1 VRRVQFVAVRRIGVG
16 TLVGRMTATPPT
28 TRRVPV
34 RSPLDREIARLAVP
48 AFGALIAEPLYVL
61 TDTAVVGHLGTPQ
74 LGGLAVASTVLL
86 TLYAVFIFLAYGTT
100 AAVSRLLGAGNGR
113 EAAHQGVQSMW
124 LALFV
129 GLGVTVIGLALSGPL
144 VAWMGAEGAV
154 RTNALVYLRIS
165 LFGVPA
171 MLLVLAGA
179 GYLRGLQDTRTPL
192 VVAIGTA
199 GANLVIEVALIYGLD
214 QGIGAS
220 ALATVLA
227 QVAGA
232 AVYMRRVGWAARR
245 QGADLAPHPASLVA
259 LGRVGRDLLV
269 RTAALRAALV
279 VATAVAARLGS
290 VEVAAHQVAFE
301 IWNLLALGLDA
312 IAIAGQAMV
321 GRALGAG
328 DGAGARDAG
337 RRMIEWGV
345 ALGAVLGVIV
355 AALRTVLPHL
365 FTDDAEVLALAGFLL
380 VWVAALQPVNAV
392 AFVLDGVLIGA
403 GDMRFLAWA
412 MILAA
417 AVFIPAALAVLA
429 LDAGIGWLWAA
440 LGLLMATR
448 ASTLLARFAS
458 GRWIVLGAR
467 R

>member
-1 VRRVQFVAVRRIGVG
+1 MSSPRI
-16 TLVGRMTATPPT
+16 
-28 TRRVPV
+28 TRRLPPA
-34 RSPLDREIARLAVP
+34 RSPLDREIARLAIP
-48 AFGALIAEPLYVL
+48 AFGALIAEPLYLL

-74 LGGLAVASTVLL
+74 LAGLAVASSVLL

-100 AAVSRLLGAGNGR
+100 AAVSRLLGAGDER
-113 EAAHQGVQSMW
+113 EAAHQAVQSMW
-124 LALFV
+124 LALVIGMGVTAV
-129 GLGVTVIGLALSGPL
+129 GLVLSGPL
-144 VAWMGAEGAV
+144 VGWMGAEGAV

-165 LFGVPA
+165 LPGVPA

-192 VVAIGTA
+192 LIAIGTA
-199 GANLVIEVALIYGLD
+199 AANLVIEVALIYGLD

-227 QVAGA
+227 QVGGA
-232 AVYMRRVGWAARR
+232 AVYIRRVGHAARR
-245 QGADLAPHPASLVA
+245 QGADLAPHPASLAA
-259 LGRVGRDLLV
+259 LAGVGRDLLV

-290 VEVAAHQVAFE
+290 VDVAAHQIAFE
-301 IWNLLALGLDA
+301 IWSFLALGLDA

-328 DGAGARDAG
+328 DGPGARDAG

-345 ALGAVLGVIV
+345 ALGAVVGVLV
-355 AALRTVLPHL
+355 AALRTGLPHL
-365 FTDDAEVLALAGFLL
+365 FTDDVEVLALASFLL
-380 VWVAALQPVNAV
+380 VWVAALQPLNAV

-412 MILAA
+412 MIVAA

-429 LDAGIGWLWAA
+429 LDAGIGWLWAS

-458 GRWIVLGAR
+458 GRWIILGAR

>member
-1 VRRVQFVAVRRIGVG
+1 MAI
-16 TLVGRMTATPPT
+16 
-28 TRRVPV
+28 
-34 RSPLDREIARLAVP
+34 P

-74 LGGLAVASTVLL
+74 LAGLAVASSVLL

-100 AAVSRLLGAGNGR
+100 AAVSRLLGAGDER
-113 EAAHQGVQSMW
+113 EAAHQAVQSMW
-124 LALFV
+124 LALLI
-129 GLGVTVIGLALSGPL
+129 GLGVIVIGLGLSGPL
-144 VAWMGAEGAV
+144 VGWMGAEGAV
-154 RTNALVYLRIS
+154 ATNALVYLRVS
-165 LFGVPA
+165 LAGVPA

-192 VVAIGTA
+192 LVAIGTA
-199 GANLVIEVALIYGLD
+199 AANLVIEVALIYGLD

-227 QVAGA
+227 QVGGA
-232 AVYMRRVGWAARR
+232 AVYVRRVGRAARR
-245 QGADLAPHPASLVA
+245 HGADLAPHPASLAA
-259 LGRVGRDLLV
+259 LARVGGDLLV

-290 VEVAAHQVAFE
+290 GEVAAHVIAFE
-301 IWNLLALGLDA
+301 VWNFLALGLDA

-328 DGAGARDAG
+328 NGPGARDAG
-337 RRMIEWGV
+337 LRMIEWGV
-345 ALGAVLGVIV
+345 ALGALIGVLV
-355 AALRTVLPHL
+355 AVLRTVLPHL
-365 FTDDAEVLALAGFLL
+365 FTDDAEVLALATFLL
-380 VWVAALQPVNAV
+380 LWVAVLQPVNAV

-412 MILAA
+412 MIGAA
-417 AVFIPAALAVLA
+417 AVFIPAALLVLA
-429 LDAGIGWLWAA
+429 LGAGIGWLWAS

-458 GRWIVLGAR
+458 DRWIVLGAR

>member
-1 VRRVQFVAVRRIGVG
+1 VAGSETLWRR
-16 TLVGRMTATPPT
+16 PPA
-28 TRRVPV
+28 
-34 RSPLDREIARLAVP
+34 RSPLDREIARLAIP
-48 AFGALIAEPLYVL
+48 AFGALIAEPLYIL

-74 LGGLAVASTVLL
+74 LAGLAVASSVLL

-100 AAVSRLLGAGNGR
+100 AAVSRLLGAGDER
-113 EAAHQGVQSMW
+113 EAAHQAVQSMW
-124 LALFV
+124 LALLI
-129 GLGVTVIGLALSGPL
+129 GLGLILIGLGLSGPL
-144 VAWMGAEGAV
+144 VGWMGAEGAV
-154 RTNALVYLRIS
+154 RANALVYLRIS
-165 LFGVPA
+165 LAGVPA

-192 VVAIGTA
+192 LVAISTA
-199 GANLVIEVALIYGLD
+199 AANLVIEVTLIYGLG

-227 QVAGA
+227 QVGGA
-232 AVYMRRVGWAARR
+232 AVYVRRVGRAAR
-245 QGADLAPHPASLVA
+245 QLGADLAPHPASLVA
-259 LGRVGRDLLV
+259 LARVGRDLLV

-279 VATAVAARLGS
+279 VATAVAARMGS
-290 VEVAAHQVAFE
+290 VDVAAHVIAFE
-301 IWNLLALGLDA
+301 IWNFLALGLDA

-328 DGAGARDAG
+328 DGPGARDAG

-345 ALGAVLGVIV
+345 ALGALIGVLV
-355 AALRTVLPHL
+355 AVLRTVLPHL
-365 FTDDAEVLALAGFLL
+365 FTDDAEVLALATFLL
-380 VWVAALQPVNAV
+380 LWVAALQPVNAV

-403 GDMRFLAWA
+403 GDMRFLAGA
-412 MILAA
+412 MIVAA
-417 AVFIPAALAVLA
+417 AVFIPAALLVLA
-429 LDAGIGWLWAA
+429 LGAGIGWLWAS

-458 GRWIVLGAR
+458 DRWIVLGAR

>member
-1 VRRVQFVAVRRIGVG
+1 MARSQTLWRR
-16 TLVGRMTATPPT
+16 PPT
-28 TRRVPV
+28 

-74 LGGLAVASTVLL
+74 LAGLAVASSVLL

-100 AAVSRLLGAGNGR
+100 AAVSRLLGAGNER
-113 EAAHQGVQSMW
+113 EAAHQAVQSMW
-124 LALFV
+124 LALFI
-129 GLGVTVIGLALSGPL
+129 GLALIVVGLALSGPL
-144 VAWMGAEGAV
+144 VDWMGAEGAV

-165 LFGVPA
+165 LAGVPA

-192 VVAIGTA
+192 AVAAGTA
-199 GANLVIEVALIYGLD
+199 AANLVLEVALIYGLG

-227 QVAGA
+227 QTAGA
-232 AVYMRRVGWAARR
+232 AVYVRRVGWAARR
-245 QGADLAPHPASLVA
+245 FGTDLAPHPASLVA
-259 LGRVGRDLLV
+259 LARVGRDLLV

-279 VATAVAARLGS
+279 VATAVAARLGP
-290 VEVAAHQVAFE
+290 VDVAAHQIAFE
-301 IWNLLALGLDA
+301 IWNVLALGLDA

-328 DGAGARDAG
+328 DGAAARDAG

-345 ALGAVLGVIV
+345 ALGVLVGVLV
-355 AALRTVLPHL
+355 ALLRTVLPHL

-380 VWVAALQPVNAV
+380 LWVAALQPVNAV

-412 MILAA
+412 MIFAA
-417 AVFIPAALAVLA
+417 AVFIPAALLVLA
-429 LDAGIGWLWAA
+429 LDAGIGWLWAS
-440 LGLLMATR
+440 LGLLMVTR
-448 ASTLLARFAS
+448 SSTLLARFAS
-458 GRWIVLGAR
+458 GRWVVLGAR

>member
-1 VRRVQFVAVRRIGVG
+1 MSLPR
-16 TLVGRMTATPPT
+16 TPLRLP
-28 TRRVPV
+28 PA
-34 RSPLDREIARLAVP
+34 RSPLDREIARLAIP

-74 LGGLAVASTVLL
+74 LGGLAVASSVLL

-100 AAVSRLLGAGNGR
+100 AAVSRLLGAGDER
-113 EAAHQGVQSMW
+113 EAAHQAVQSMW
-124 LALFV
+124 LALFIGV
-129 GLGVTVIGLALSGPL
+129 GVTVIGLGLSGPL
-144 VAWMGAEGAV
+144 VGLMGAEGAV

-165 LFGVPA
+165 LVGVPA

-192 VVAIGTA
+192 LVAIGTA
-199 GANLVIEVALIYGLD
+199 VANLVIEVALIYGLN

-227 QVAGA
+227 QAAGA
-232 AVYMRRVGWAARR
+232 AVYIRRVGSAARR
-245 QGADLAPHPASLVA
+245 HGADLAPHPASLAA
-259 LGRVGRDLLV
+259 LARVGGDLLV

-279 VATAVAARLGS
+279 VAVAVAARLGS
-290 VEVAAHQVAFE
+290 TDVAAHQIAFE
-301 IWNLLALGLDA
+301 TWNFLALGLDA
-312 IAIAGQAMV
+312 IAIAAQAMV

-328 DGAGARDAG
+328 EGGGARDAG

-345 ALGAVLGVIV
+345 ALGAVVGVLV
-355 AALRTVLPHL
+355 AALRIVLPQL
-365 FTDDAEVLALAGFLL
+365 FTDDAEVLALASFLL

-412 MILAA
+412 MIVAA

-429 LDAGIGWLWAA
+429 LDAGIGWLWAS

-467 R
+467 L

>member
-1 VRRVQFVAVRRIGVG
+1 MSSPRI
-16 TLVGRMTATPPT
+16 
-28 TRRVPV
+28 TRRLPPA
-34 RSPLDREIARLAVP
+34 RSPLDREIARLAIP
-48 AFGALIAEPLYVL
+48 AFGALIAEPLYLL

-74 LGGLAVASTVLL
+74 LAGLAVASSVLL

-100 AAVSRLLGAGNGR
+100 AAVSRLLGAGDER
-113 EAAHQGVQSMW
+113 EAAHQAVQSMW
-124 LALFV
+124 LALVIGMGVTAV
-129 GLGVTVIGLALSGPL
+129 GLVLSGPL
-144 VAWMGAEGAV
+144 VGWMGAEGAV

-165 LFGVPA
+165 LPGVPA

-192 VVAIGTA
+192 LIAIGTA
-199 GANLVIEVALIYGLD
+199 AANLVIEVALIYGLD

-227 QVAGA
+227 QVGGA
-232 AVYMRRVGWAARR
+232 AVYIRRVGHAARR
-245 QGADLAPHPASLVA
+245 QGADLAPHPASLAA
-259 LGRVGRDLLV
+259 LAGVGRDLLV

-290 VEVAAHQVAFE
+290 VDVAAHQIAFE
-301 IWNLLALGLDA
+301 IWSFLALGLDA

-328 DGAGARDAG
+328 DGPGARDAG
-337 RRMIEWGV
+337 RRMTEWGV
-345 ALGAVLGVIV
+345 ALGAVVGVLV

-365 FTDDAEVLALAGFLL
+365 FTDDVEVLALASFLL
-380 VWVAALQPVNAV
+380 VWVAALQPLNAV

-412 MILAA
+412 MIVAA

-429 LDAGIGWLWAA
+429 LDAGIGWLWAS

-458 GRWIVLGAR
+458 GRWIILGAR

>member
-1 VRRVQFVAVRRIGVG
+1 VARSQTLWRR
-16 TLVGRMTATPPT
+16 PPA
-28 TRRVPV
+28 
-34 RSPLDREIARLAVP
+34 RSPLDREIARLAIP

-61 TDTAVVGHLGTPQ
+61 TDTAVIGHLGTPQ
-74 LGGLAVASTVLL
+74 LAGLAVASSVLL

-100 AAVSRLLGAGNGR
+100 AAVSRLLGAGDER
-113 EAAHQGVQSMW
+113 EAAHQAVQSMW
-124 LALFV
+124 LALLI
-129 GLGVTVIGLALSGPL
+129 GLGVTVIGLGLSGPL
-144 VAWMGAEGAV
+144 VGWMGAEGAV
-154 RTNALVYLRIS
+154 ATNALVYLRVS
-165 LFGVPA
+165 LAGVPA

-192 VVAIGTA
+192 LVAIGTA
-199 GANLVIEVALIYGLD
+199 AANLVIEVTLIYGLG

-227 QVAGA
+227 QVGGA
-232 AVYMRRVGWAARR
+232 AVYVRRVGRAARR
-245 QGADLAPHPASLVA
+245 HGADLAPHPASLAA
-259 LGRVGRDLLV
+259 LARVGGDLLV

-290 VEVAAHQVAFE
+290 VDVAAHVIAFE
-301 IWNLLALGLDA
+301 IWNFLALGLDA

-328 DGAGARDAG
+328 DGPGARDAG
-337 RRMIEWGV
+337 LRMIEWGV
-345 ALGAVLGVIV
+345 GLGALIGVLV
-355 AALRTVLPHL
+355 AVLRTVLPHL
-365 FTDDAEVLALAGFLL
+365 FTDDAEVLALATFLL
-380 VWVAALQPVNAV
+380 LWVAVLQPVNAV

-403 GDMRFLAWA
+403 GDMRFLARA
-412 MILAA
+412 MIVAA
-417 AVFIPAALAVLA
+417 AVFIPAALLVLA

-458 GRWIVLGAR
+458 DRWIVLGAR

>member
-1 VRRVQFVAVRRIGVG
+1 
-16 TLVGRMTATPPT
+16 
-28 TRRVPV
+28 
-34 RSPLDREIARLAVP
+34 LAIP

-74 LGGLAVASTVLL
+74 LAGLAVASSVLL

-100 AAVSRLLGAGNGR
+100 AAVSRLLGAGDER
-113 EAAHQGVQSMW
+113 EAAHQAVQSMW
-124 LALFV
+124 LALLI
-129 GLGVTVIGLALSGPL
+129 GLGVIVIGLGLSGPL
-144 VAWMGAEGAV
+144 VGWMGAEGAV
-154 RTNALVYLRIS
+154 AANALVYLRIS
-165 LFGVPA
+165 LAGVPA

-192 VVAIGTA
+192 LVAIGTA
-199 GANLVIEVALIYGLD
+199 AANLVIEVTLIYGLGK
-214 QGIGAS
+214 GIGAS

-227 QVAGA
+227 QVGGA
-232 AVYMRRVGWAARR
+232 AVYVRRVGRAARR
-245 QGADLAPHPASLVA
+245 HGADLAPHPASLAA
-259 LGRVGRDLLV
+259 LARVGGDLLV

-290 VEVAAHQVAFE
+290 VEVAAHVIAFE
-301 IWNLLALGLDA
+301 IWNFLALGLDA

-328 DGAGARDAG
+328 DGPGARDAG

-345 ALGAVLGVIV
+345 GLGALIGVLV
-355 AALRTVLPHL
+355 AVLRTVLPHL
-365 FTDDAEVLALAGFLL
+365 FTDDAEVVALATFLL
-380 VWVAALQPVNAV
+380 LWVAALQPVNAV

-403 GDMRFLAWA
+403 GDMRFLAEA
-412 MILAA
+412 MIVAA
-417 AVFIPAALAVLA
+417 AVFIPAALLVLA
-429 LDAGIGWLWAA
+429 LDAGIGWLWAS

-448 ASTLLARFAS
+448 ASTLLARFVS
-458 GRWIVLGAR
+458 DRWIVLGAR

>member
-1 VRRVQFVAVRRIGVG
+1 MAI
-16 TLVGRMTATPPT
+16 
-28 TRRVPV
+28 
-34 RSPLDREIARLAVP
+34 P

-74 LGGLAVASTVLL
+74 LAGLAVASSVLL

-100 AAVSRLLGAGNGR
+100 AAVSRLLGAGDEP
-113 EAAHQGVQSMW
+113 EAAHQAVQSMW
-124 LALFV
+124 LALLI
-129 GLGVTVIGLALSGPL
+129 GLGVIVIGLGLSGRL
-144 VAWMGAEGAV
+144 VGWMGAEGAV
-154 RTNALVYLRIS
+154 ATNALVYLRIS
-165 LFGVPA
+165 LAGVPA

-192 VVAIGTA
+192 LVAIGTA
-199 GANLVIEVALIYGLD
+199 AANLVIEVTLIYGLGL
-214 QGIGAS
+214 GIGAS

-227 QVAGA
+227 QVGGA
-232 AVYMRRVGWAARR
+232 AVYVRRVGRAARR
-245 QGADLAPHPASLVA
+245 HGADLAPHPASLAA
-259 LGRVGRDLLV
+259 LARVGGDLLV

-290 VEVAAHQVAFE
+290 VDVAAHVIAFE
-301 IWNLLALGLDA
+301 IWNFLALGLDA

-328 DGAGARDAG
+328 DGPGARDAG

-345 ALGAVLGVIV
+345 ALGALIGVLV
-355 AALRTVLPHL
+355 AVPRTVLPHL
-365 FTDDAEVLALAGFLL
+365 FTDDPEVLALATFLL
-380 VWVAALQPVNAV
+380 LWVAALQPVNAV

-403 GDMRFLAWA
+403 GDMRFLAGA
-412 MILAA
+412 MIVAA
-417 AVFIPAALAVLA
+417 AVFIPAALLVLA
-429 LDAGIGWLWAA
+429 LDAGIGWLWAS

-448 ASTLLARFAS
+448 ASTLLARFTS
-458 GRWIVLGAR
+458 DRWIVLGAR

>member
-1 VRRVQFVAVRRIGVG
+1 VARSQTPWRR
-16 TLVGRMTATPPT
+16 PPA
-28 TRRVPV
+28 
-34 RSPLDREIARLAVP
+34 RSPLDREIARLAIP

-61 TDTAVVGHLGTPQ
+61 TDTAIVGHLGTPQ
-74 LGGLAVASTVLL
+74 LAGLAVASSVLL

-100 AAVSRLLGAGNGR
+100 AAVSRLLGAGDER
-113 EAAHQGVQSMW
+113 EAAHQAVQSMW
-124 LALFV
+124 LAVFI
-129 GLGVTVIGLALSGPL
+129 GLGVSVIGLGLSGPL
-144 VAWMGAEGAV
+144 VGWMGAEGAV

-165 LFGVPA
+165 LAGVPA

-192 VVAIGTA
+192 LVAIGTA
-199 GANLVIEVALIYGLD
+199 AANLVIEVTLIYGLG

-227 QVAGA
+227 QVGGA
-232 AVYMRRVGWAARR
+232 AVYVRRVGQAARQ
-245 QGADLAPHPASLVA
+245 QGADLAPHPASLAA
-259 LGRVGRDLLV
+259 LARVGGDLLV

-290 VEVAAHQVAFE
+290 VDVAAHVIAFE
-301 IWNLLALGLDA
+301 IWGFLALGLDA

-328 DGAGARDAG
+328 DAPGARDAG

-345 ALGAVLGVIV
+345 ALGALIGVLV
-355 AALRTVLPHL
+355 AVLRTVLPHL
-365 FTDDAEVLALAGFLL
+365 FTDDAEVLALASFLL
-380 VWVAALQPVNAV
+380 LWVAALQPVNAV

-403 GDMRFLAWA
+403 GDMRFLAEA
-412 MILAA
+412 MIVAA
-417 AVFIPAALAVLA
+417 AVFIPAALLVLG
-429 LDAGIGWLWAA
+429 LDAGIGWLWAS

-458 GRWIVLGAR
+458 NRWVVLGAR

>member
-1 VRRVQFVAVRRIGVG
+1 MSSPRI
-16 TLVGRMTATPPT
+16 
-28 TRRVPV
+28 TRRLPPA
-34 RSPLDREIARLAVP
+34 RSPLDREIARLAIP
-48 AFGALIAEPLYVL
+48 AFGALIAEPLYLL

-74 LGGLAVASTVLL
+74 LAGLAVASSVLL

-100 AAVSRLLGAGNGR
+100 AAVSRLLGAGDER
-113 EAAHQGVQSMW
+113 EAAHQAVQSMW
-124 LALFV
+124 LALV
-129 GLGVTVIGLALSGPL
+129 IGMGVTAVGLALSGPL
-144 VAWMGAEGAV
+144 VGWMGAEGAV

-165 LFGVPA
+165 LPGVPA

-192 VVAIGTA
+192 LIAIGTA
-199 GANLVIEVALIYGLD
+199 AANLVIEVALIYGLD

-227 QVAGA
+227 QVGGA
-232 AVYMRRVGWAARR
+232 AVYIRRVGHAARR
-245 QGADLAPHPASLVA
+245 QGADLAPHPASLAA
-259 LGRVGRDLLV
+259 LAGVGRDLLV

-290 VEVAAHQVAFE
+290 VDVAAHQIAFE
-301 IWNLLALGLDA
+301 IWSFLALGLDA

-328 DGAGARDAG
+328 DGPGARDAG

-345 ALGAVLGVIV
+345 ALGAVVGVLV

-365 FTDDAEVLALAGFLL
+365 FTDDVEVLALASFLL
-380 VWVAALQPVNAV
+380 VWVAALQPLNAV

-412 MILAA
+412 MIVAA

-429 LDAGIGWLWAA
+429 LDAGIGWLWTS

>member
-1 VRRVQFVAVRRIGVG
+1 MSSPRI
-16 TLVGRMTATPPT
+16 
-28 TRRVPV
+28 TRRLPPA
-34 RSPLDREIARLAVP
+34 RSPLDREIARLAIP
-48 AFGALIAEPLYVL
+48 AFGALIAEPLYLL

-74 LGGLAVASTVLL
+74 LAGLAVASSVLL

-100 AAVSRLLGAGNGR
+100 AAVSRLLGAGDER
-113 EAAHQGVQSMW
+113 EAAHQAVQSMW
-124 LALFV
+124 LALV
-129 GLGVTVIGLALSGPL
+129 IGMGVTAVGLALSGPL
-144 VAWMGAEGAV
+144 VGWMGAEGAV

-165 LFGVPA
+165 LPGVPA

-192 VVAIGTA
+192 LIAIGTA
-199 GANLVIEVALIYGLD
+199 AANLVIEVALIYGLD

-227 QVAGA
+227 QVGGA
-232 AVYMRRVGWAARR
+232 AVYIRRVGHAARR
-245 QGADLAPHPASLVA
+245 QGADLAPHPASLAA
-259 LGRVGRDLLV
+259 LAGVGRDLLV

-290 VEVAAHQVAFE
+290 VDVAAHQIAFE
-301 IWNLLALGLDA
+301 IWSFLALGLDA

-328 DGAGARDAG
+328 DGPGARDAG

-345 ALGAVLGVIV
+345 ALGAVVGVLV

-365 FTDDAEVLALAGFLL
+365 FTDDVEVLALASFLL
-380 VWVAALQPVNAV
+380 VWVAALQPLNAV

-412 MILAA
+412 MIVAA

-429 LDAGIGWLWAA
+429 LDAGIGWLWAS

>member
-1 VRRVQFVAVRRIGVG
+1 MARSPTLWRR
-16 TLVGRMTATPPT
+16 PPT
-28 TRRVPV
+28 

-74 LGGLAVASTVLL
+74 LAGLAVASSVLL

-100 AAVSRLLGAGNGR
+100 AAVSRLLGAGDER
-113 EAAHQGVQSMW
+113 EAAHQAVQSMW
-124 LALFV
+124 LALFI
-129 GLGVTVIGLALSGPL
+129 GLALILVGLALSGPL
-144 VAWMGAEGAV
+144 VGWMGAEGAV

-165 LFGVPA
+165 LAGVPA

-192 VVAIGTA
+192 AVAAGTA
-199 GANLVIEVALIYGLD
+199 AANLVLEVTLIYGLG

-227 QVAGA
+227 QTAGA
-232 AVYMRRVGWAARR
+232 AVYVRRVGWAAGRF
-245 QGADLAPHPASLVA
+245 GADLAPHPASLVA
-259 LGRVGRDLLV
+259 LARVGRDLLV

-279 VATAVAARLGS
+279 VATAVAARLGP
-290 VEVAAHQVAFE
+290 VDVAAHQIAFE
-301 IWNLLALGLDA
+301 IWNVLALGLDA

-328 DGAGARDAG
+328 DGPAARDAG

-345 ALGAVLGVIV
+345 ALGVLVGVLV
-355 AALRTVLPHL
+355 ALLRTALPHL

-380 VWVAALQPVNAV
+380 LWVAALQPVNAV

-412 MILAA
+412 MIVAA
-417 AVFIPAALAVLA
+417 AVFIPAALLVLA
-429 LDAGIGWLWAA
+429 LDAGIGWLWAS
-440 LGLLMATR
+440 LGLLMVTR
-448 ASTLLARFAS
+448 SSTLLARFAS
-458 GRWIVLGAR
+458 DRWVVLGAR